1 MVHTYVSYPKYDIDI
16 INFGRFIYLDFVF
29 ICNNLLYQIC
39 MSTDEK
45 KIVRCVRL
53 LSDLKNEDSALYSE
67 LLRAINSFN
76 CGEPRYDVP
85 KKISK
90 KILSSVG
97 IKYQGYFTMR
107 FYGRKFCYGVRD
119 LDLLLLQLKNQQMP
133 TIICDF

>member
-1 MVHTYVSYPKYDIDI
+1 
-16 INFGRFIYLDFVF
+16 
-29 ICNNLLYQIC
+29 
-39 MSTDEK
+39 MSADEK

-85 KKISK
+85 KKVSK

-107 FYGRKFCYGVRD
+107 FYGKKFCYGVRD
-119 LDLLLLQLKNQQMP
+119 LDLLLLELKNQQMP